1 VKPTDVAQ
9 VVVDALPEAL
19 CVAALGT
26 AVSALRVASGD
37 AAHFYYGAAMG
48 SALPGAMGVAEALPD
63 RVVVALLGD
72 GELLMGA
79 STLWSLS
86 AYRPPNL
93 ITVVL
98 ADGKYSI
105 TGGQRLPSPPRFVEV
120 AQALGGLGAARVLT
134 AESLRAALLD
144 LDRPCLI
151 EAVVDEWAWPGP
163 SPFVDPARV
172 RVAFEDNVADGA
184 IGTIRA
190 LTSGAL

>member
-1 VKPTDVAQ
+1 
-9 VVVDALPEAL
+9 
-19 CVAALGT
+19 
-26 AVSALRVASGD
+26 LRVASSDG
-37 AAHFYYGAAMG
+37 AHYYYGAAMG

-72 GELLMGA
+72 GDLLMGA
-79 STLWSLS
+79 SALWSLS

-93 ITVVL
+93 LAVVL

-105 TGGQRLPSPPRFVEV
+105 TGRQQLPASRFVEV
-120 AQALGGLGAARVLT
+120 AQALGGIGAARVPT
-134 AESLRAALLD
+134 AESLRTALLD

-172 RVAFEDNVADGA
+172 RIAFEDNVASGTT
-184 IGTIRA
+184 GTIRA
-190 LTSGAL
+190 LTSGAQ

>member
-1 VKPTDVAQ
+1 MKPTDVAQ

-26 AVSALRVASGD
+26 AVSALRAASGD
-37 AAHFYYGAAMG
+37 AAHYYYGAAMG

-63 RVVVALLGD
+63 RLVVALLGD

-79 STLWSLS
+79 SALWSLA
-86 AYRPPNL
+86 AYRPANL
-93 ITVVL
+93 LTVVL

-105 TGGQRLPSPPRFVEV
+105 TGGQRLPAPPRFVEV
-120 AQALGGLGAARVLT
+120 AQALGGLAAARVHT
-134 AESLRAALLD
+134 TESLGEALLE
-144 LDRPCLI
+144 LHRPCLI
-151 EAVVDEWAWPGP
+151 EAVVHEWAWPGP

-172 RVAFEDNVADGA
+172 RAGFEDNVANGT